1 MKTVNLQIQTVRLA
15 GLFCLLLAWTACSD
29 ETVIDPPGED
39 TPIMIR
45 AEISTSDADT
55 RADGRE
61 TTETV
66 TDDPANVYDRS
77 SFIAN
82 DKIRVTRTNP
92 SDSKDYLLGADGKW
106 AVVGTAPLT
115 LRIRANYEAT
125 FPHDYKN
132 IQKDQSMQA
141 NYLAS
146 NLLKSPAATSSSG
159 ELNFTGDNAFLHQN
173 TKITLVFTGK
183 AGADASGKGAALTG
197 TFSNF
202 TITGTGLYTGGAS
215 SEQMSFYRPE
225 ANVATWHG
233 IVYPQKGTSTTGT
246 DISLALTYDN
256 VKYSATIKCPMEA
269 GKHYR
274 YDLKIEN
281 DILIPDGMTIE
292 NWKSGESY
300 TGGFD
305 TAPNT

>member
-1 MKTVNLQIQTVRLA
+1 MKTVNLQIRTVRLA

-29 ETVIDPPGED
+29 EMAIDPPAED

-66 TDDPANVYDRS
+66 ADDPANAYDRS
-77 SFIAN
+77 SFIAG

-92 SDSKDYLLGADGKW
+92 SDSKDYQLRADGKW

-115 LRIRANYEAT
+115 LRIGANYEAT

-132 IQKDQSMQA
+132 IQQNQSTQA

-159 ELNFTGDNAFLHQN
+159 ELNFTGNNAFLHQN

-183 AGADASGKGAALTG
+183 AGADADGAALTG
-197 TFSNF
+197 TFSDF
-202 TITGTGLYTGGAS
+202 TITGTGLYTGGTS
-215 SEQMSFYRPE
+215 PEHMSFYRPKT
-225 ANVATWHG
+225 NVATWHG
-233 IVYPQKGTSTTGT
+233 IVYPKKGTGTTGT

-256 VKYSATIKCPMEA
+256 VKYSATIKCPMVA
-269 GKHYR
+269 GKHYQ
-274 YDLKIEN
+274 YDLKIED
-281 DILIPDGMTIE
+281 DILVPDGMKIE
-292 NWKSGESY
+292 NWQSGDSY

>member
-1 MKTVNLQIQTVRLA
+1 MKTVNLQIRTVRLA

-29 ETVIDPPGED
+29 ETAIDPPAED

-45 AEISTSDADT
+45 VEISISDADT
-55 RADGRE
+55 RADGGE
-61 TTETV
+61 TTETAA
-66 TDDPANVYDRS
+66 DDPANVYDRS

-115 LRIRANYEAT
+115 LRIGASYEAT

-132 IQKDQSMQA
+132 IQKDQSTQA

-183 AGADASGKGAALTG
+183 AGAAADGTDAKLTG

-202 TITGTGLYTGGAS
+202 TITGTGLYTGSPS
-215 SEQMSFYRPE
+215 SEQMSFYRPD
-225 ANVATWHG
+225 ASVATWHG
-233 IVYPQKGTSTTGT
+233 IVYPKKTSTN
-246 DISLALTYDN
+246 ISLALTYDN

-269 GKHYR
+269 GKHYQ

-281 DILIPDGMTIE
+281 DILVPDGMTIE
-292 NWKSGESY
+292 NWKSGDPY

>member
-1 MKTVNLQIQTVRLA
+1 MKTVNLQIRTVRLA

-92 SDSKDYLLGADGKW
+92 SDSKDYLLGADGKTW
-106 AVVGTAPLT
+106 AVVGTVPLT
-115 LRIRANYEAT
+115 LRIGANYEAT

-132 IQKDQSMQA
+132 IQKDQSTQA

-159 ELNFTGDNAFLHQN
+159 ELNFTGNKAFLHQN

-183 AGADASGKGAALTG
+183 AGADADGAALTG
-197 TFSNF
+197 TFSDF
-202 TITGTGLYTGGAS
+202 TITGTGLYTGGTS
-215 SEQMSFYRPE
+215 PEHMSFYRPKT
-225 ANVATWHG
+225 NVATWHG
-233 IVYPQKGTSTTGT
+233 IVYPKKASTE
-246 DISLALTYDN
+246 ISLALTYDN

-269 GKHYR
+269 GKHYQ

-281 DILIPDGMTIE
+281 DILVPNGMTIE
-292 NWKSGESY
+292 NWQSGDSY

>member
-1 MKTVNLQIQTVRLA
+1 MKTVNLQIRTVRLA

-115 LRIRANYEAT
+115 LRIGANYEAA
-125 FPHDYKN
+125 FPHDYKS
-132 IQKDQSMQA
+132 IQKDQSTQA

-159 ELNFTGDNAFLHQN
+159 ELNFTGNNAFLHQN

-183 AGADASGKGAALTG
+183 AGADADGAALTG
-197 TFSNF
+197 TFSDF
-202 TITGTGLYTGGAS
+202 TITGTGLYTGGTS
-215 SEQMSFYRPE
+215 PEHMSFYRPKT
-225 ANVATWHG
+225 NVATWHG
-233 IVYPQKGTSTTGT
+233 IVYPKKASTE
-246 DISLALTYDN
+246 ISLALTYDN
-256 VKYSATIKCPMEA
+256 VKYSAMIKCPMEA
-269 GKHYR
+269 GKHYQ

-281 DILIPDGMTIE
+281 DILVPNGMTIE
-292 NWKSGESY
+292 NWQSGDSY

>member
-1 MKTVNLQIQTVRLA
+1 MKTVNLQIRTVRLA

-55 RADGRE
+55 RADGGE
-61 TTETV
+61 TTETAA
-66 TDDPANVYDRS
+66 DDPANVYDRS

-115 LRIRANYEAT
+115 LRIGANYEAT

-132 IQKDQSMQA
+132 IQKDQSTQA

-159 ELNFTGDNAFLHQN
+159 ELNFTGNNAFLHQN

-183 AGADASGKGAALTG
+183 AGADADGAALTG
-197 TFSNF
+197 TFSDF
-202 TITGTGLYTGGAS
+202 TITGTGLYTGGTS
-215 SEQMSFYRPE
+215 PEHMSFYRPKT
-225 ANVATWHG
+225 NVATWHG
-233 IVYPQKGTSTTGT
+233 IVYPKKASTE
-246 DISLALTYDN
+246 ISLALTYDN

-269 GKHYR
+269 GKHYQ

-281 DILIPDGMTIE
+281 DILVPNGMTIE
-292 NWKSGESY
+292 NWQSGDSY

>member
-1 MKTVNLQIQTVRLA
+1 MKTVNLQIRTVRLA

-55 RADGRE
+55 RADGGE
-61 TTETV
+61 TTETAA
-66 TDDPANVYDRS
+66 DDPANVYDRS

-92 SDSKDYLLGADGKW
+92 SDSKDYLLGADGKC

-115 LRIRANYEAT
+115 LRIGANYEAT

-132 IQKDQSMQA
+132 IQKDQSTQA

-159 ELNFTGDNAFLHQN
+159 ELNFTGNNAFLHQN

-183 AGADASGKGAALTG
+183 AGADADGAALTG
-197 TFSNF
+197 TFSDF
-202 TITGTGLYTGGAS
+202 TITGTGLYTGGTS
-215 SEQMSFYRPE
+215 PEHMSFYRPKT
-225 ANVATWHG
+225 NVATWHG
-233 IVYPQKGTSTTGT
+233 IVYPKKASTE
-246 DISLALTYDN
+246 ISLALTYDN

-269 GKHYR
+269 GKHYQ

-281 DILIPDGMTIE
+281 DILVPNGMTIE
-292 NWKSGESY
+292 NWQSGDSY